1 MWTAMIEDRPVGAAD
16 VLDPLAKAGA
26 NLEFAFARR
35 APEQPGKGLLF
46 VVPVK
51 GAKGLRAAQDAGL
64 AKAEGIHTVR
74 VEGVDKPGT
83 TAAIARALAGRG
95 DQFPGALGDRR
106 RPDVRRFSCARLGR
120 GRGERGRRAEKTVAS
135 ERHRV
140 RSGGKAAFAGEAMR
154 DPH

>member
-51 GAKGLRAAQDAGL
+51 GAKGLRAVQDAGL
-64 AKAEGIHTVR
+64 AKAEGIH
-74 VEGVDKPGT
+74 
-83 TAAIARALAGRG
+83 
-95 DQFPGALGDRR
+95 RR

-120 GRGERGRRAEKTVAS
+120 GRGEGGRRAEKTVAS

>member
-1 MWTAMIEDRPVGAAD
+1 MKLKLSRAQMWTAMIEDRPGGAAD

-35 APEQPGKGLLF
+35 APEQLGKGLLF

-74 VEGVDKPGT
+74 VEGADKPGT
-83 TAAIARALAGRG
+83 TAAIVRALADAGISLRAFSATAVGR
-95 DQFPGALGDRR
+95 
-106 RPDVRRFSCARLGR
+106 
-120 GRGERGRRAEKTVAS
+120 K
-135 ERHRV
+135 
-140 RSGGKAAFAGEAMR
+140 FAGFLALDSAEDAVR
-154 DPH
+154 AASVLRKL